1 MEIIF
6 AAWAGIL
13 LDAFGFH
20 WGLIITVAAG
30 AAAAVEIGRGYGI
43 FKR

>member
-13 LDAFGFH
+13 LDAMGFR
-20 WGLIITVAAG
+20 WGLIITAAAG
-30 AAAAVEIGRGYGI
+30 AGI
-43 FKR
+43 LAESMRAKRWNR

>member
-1 MEIIF
+1 MEIIL

-20 WGLIITVAAG
+20 WGLIITVATG
-30 AAAAVEIGRGYGI
+30 VAAAVEIGRKNGRA
-43 FKR
+43 KS

>member
-1 MEIIF
+1 MAIIF

-20 WGLIITVAAG
+20 WGLIITAAAG
-30 AAAAVEIGRGYGI
+30 ALILAEIGRA
-43 FKR
+43 KR